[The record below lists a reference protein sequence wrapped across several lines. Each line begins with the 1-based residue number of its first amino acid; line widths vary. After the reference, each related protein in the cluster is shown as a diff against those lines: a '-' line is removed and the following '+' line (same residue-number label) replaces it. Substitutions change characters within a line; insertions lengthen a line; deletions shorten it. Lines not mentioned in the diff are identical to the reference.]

1 MKDIKRIVTPIDFS
15 NNTETIVST
24 AACIAGKFSAY
35 LDLIFV
41 VQKFEDYTEFF
52 TPPTNL
58 PAMRDDL
65 LNAAKERMNAFIEE
79 HKDELNAMGVST
91 INGQVISGDIAE
103 AIVSY
108 ANWANAQLIIMGTHG
123 YKGFDRIVFGSVA
136 ERVVKTACCPVMTV
150 NPYRKECENNSKER

>member
-15 NNTETIVST
+15 DNTETIVST

-35 LDLIFV
+35 LDFIFV
-41 VQKFEDYTEFF
+41 VQKFEDYTAFF
-52 TPPTNL
+52 TPPANL

-79 HKDELNAMGVST
+79 LKDEFNAMGVST

-103 AIVSY
+103 AIVNY

-136 ERVVKTACCPVMTV
+136 EKVVKTACCPVMTV
-150 NPYRKECENNSKER
+150 NPYRKECENNSK